1 MLIEMEKNYLNSF
14 RVFMENREKKIIQ
27 RIEGDSS
34 LSVYLEKIKELEGLK
49 RNMQKLITTMDRYN

>member
-1 MLIEMEKNYLNSF
+1 MEKNYLNSF